1 VATLH
6 DSLAEIT
13 RTAVEAG
20 KHVLV
25 EKPAA
30 RNSAKLAPVIEA
42 AAKHGV
48 KVHLGFNHSNHRS
61 LRKAKEIVDSGVL
74 GD

>member
-1 VATLH
+1 MPEVEIVFVATLH

-13 RTAVEAG
+13 LAAIEAG

-30 RNSAKLAPVIEA
+30 RIVLNW
-42 AAKHGV
+42 
-48 KVHLGFNHSNHRS
+48 NRS
-61 LRKAKEIVDSGVL
+61 WRRPNGTA
-74 GD
+74 